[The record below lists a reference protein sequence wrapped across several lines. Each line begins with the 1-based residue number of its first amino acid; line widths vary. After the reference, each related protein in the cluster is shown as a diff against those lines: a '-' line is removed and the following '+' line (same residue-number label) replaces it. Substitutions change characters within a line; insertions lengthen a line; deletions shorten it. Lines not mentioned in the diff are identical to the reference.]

1 MPAAHDLSRRRV
13 LAVMGALML
22 VMLLAATTRS

>member
-13 LAVMGALML
+13 LAVIGALML
-22 VMLLAATTRS
+22 VMLLAARA

>member
-13 LAVMGALML
+13 LTVMGALML
-22 VMLLAATTRS
+22 VMLLAARA